1 MSKTIQRLSSRA
13 QFIRGAIVGAMAWF
27 IHALRPASEA
37 IAGQGSGAST
47 ISVDLPKIG
56 SRWVD
61 GEFLVFNS
69 ATDGMVILNEPG
81 RLLWQQISEGTTDVD
96 DLIQFHARSRGQS
109 QALSAYHVISFLD
122 ELSVQGI
129 IKFSLPKDKENAPLL
144 DVSLSA
150 TGSATAMPGEAKEEA
165 ELGLPIPKPPAPH
178 PPRPPKPPPKPPFG
192 KSRSACKTAC
202 V

>member
-27 IHALRPASEA
+27 VQALRPTSEA
-37 IAGQGSGAST
+37 IAGQGSGTST

-61 GEFLVFNS
+61 GEFMLFNS

-81 RLLWQQISEGTTDVD
+81 RLLWQQISEGATDVD
-96 DLIQFHARSRGQS
+96 ELIQFHARSRGQS
-109 QALSAYHVISFLD
+109 QTVSAYQVISFLD
-122 ELSVQGI
+122 ELAVQGI
-129 IKFSLPKDKENAPLL
+129 IKFSLAEGKENAPLL
-144 DVSLSA
+144 DVSLSTA
-150 TGSATAMPGEAKEEA
+150 GSTGLASGAKDE
-165 ELGLPIPKPPAPH
+165 GVIGVPKPPPFPH
-178 PPRPPKPPPKPPFG
+178 PPKPPKPPFG

>member
-1 MSKTIQRLSSRA
+1 MSKTIQKLSSRA
-13 QFIRGAIVGAMAWF
+13 QFIRSAIVGAMAWF
-27 IHALRPASEA
+27 IHAVRPTSEA
-37 IAGQGSGAST
+37 IASQGSGSST
-47 ISVDLPKIG
+47 IVVDLPKIG

-61 GEFLVFNS
+61 GEFMLFNS

-81 RLLWQQISEGTTDVD
+81 RLLWQQISEGATDVD

-109 QALSAYHVISFLD
+109 QAVSAYQVISFLD
-122 ELSVQGI
+122 ELAVQGI
-129 IKFSLPKDKENAPLL
+129 IKFNLPKDKDNAPLL

-150 TGSATAMPGEAKEEA
+150 TGGAALGAGATKDEAVI
-165 ELGLPIPKPPAPH
+165 GVPKPPPFPH
-178 PPRPPKPPPKPPFG
+178 PPKPPKPPFG

>member
-1 MSKTIQRLSSRA
+1 MSKTIQKLSSRA
-13 QFIRGAIVGAMAWF
+13 QFIRTAIVGAMAWF
-27 IHALRPASEA
+27 IHAVRPTSEA
-37 IAGQGSGAST
+37 VAGQGGGSSSIT
-47 ISVDLPKIG
+47 VDLPKIG

-61 GEFLVFNS
+61 GEFMVFNS
-69 ATDGMVILNEPG
+69 ATDGMVMLNEPG

-96 DLIQFHARSRGQS
+96 ELIQFHARSRGQS
-109 QALSAYHVISFLD
+109 QAISAYQVISFLD
-122 ELSVQGI
+122 ELAVQGI
-129 IKFSLPKDKENAPLL
+129 IKFSLPKDKDNAPLL

-150 TGSATAMPGEAKEEA
+150 TGGAALLSGEAKDEA